1 MDLIQL
7 VVVLVIIGVALWAI
21 ESLIPLD
28 PTIKNIIRVVIIL
41 VALLWVLTFFGLLPG
56 HHVVVS

>member
-7 VVVLVIIGVALWAI
+7 IVVLVIIGVALWAI

-41 VALLWVLTFFGLLPG
+41 VALLWALTFFGLLPG

>member
-1 MDLIQL
+1 
-7 VVVLVIIGVALWAI
+7 VVLVIIGVALWAI